1 MKFRHRNFPL
11 RATLYAFAL
20 LLGTRVLLSS
30 CGSATKSI
38 QLAEQNVQQFH
49 SQLDTEQYAAAY
61 GACDEKFHQVTSES
75 DSVKLLRAIHT
86 KLGYRSAVQFA

>member
-38 QLAEQNVQQFH
+38 QLAEQNVQ
-49 SQLDTEQYAAAY
+49 
-61 GACDEKFHQVTSES
+61 
-75 DSVKLLRAIHT
+75 AIPF
-86 KLGYRSAVQFA
+86 SA

>member
-1 MKFRHRNFPL
+1 VRTGLDVFVYFR
-11 RATLYAFAL
+11 
-20 LLGTRVLLSS
+20 LSGAPAS
-30 CGSATKSI
+30 GCEVGSWGGSATKSI

-49 SQLDTEQYAAAY
+49 PQLDTEQYAAAY